1 MNCISTKSSE
11 TMRKLHER
19 FDCWNDDDGRTEED
33 STVAAAA
40 AAVATWSEV
49 TLEKNELWDEE
60 DVEE

>member
-1 MNCISTKSSE
+1 
-11 TMRKLHER
+11 MRKLHER

-60 DVEE
+60 DVEK